1 MSLGSATTEN
11 MKPAEKDVGHL
22 PMEMKQVCSAEQ
34 ESLRNS
40 DDAQQIASTDA
51 RWTRNENGGSEG
63 AKDYPTMFFASL
75 ARQLVR
81 PGAKAGV
88 LLLASALLSLG
99 VWSAVN
105 LDTEFKA
112 EWLIDME
119 SSFGR
124 WLVWKI
130 AVFNPFFYNIS
141 RLWQVVDP
149 EEGPLP

>member
-1 MSLGSATTEN
+1 
-11 MKPAEKDVGHL
+11 
-22 PMEMKQVCSAEQ
+22 
-34 ESLRNS
+34 
-40 DDAQQIASTDA
+40 
-51 RWTRNENGGSEG
+51 
-63 AKDYPTMFFASL
+63 MFFASL

-81 PGAKAGV
+81 PRAKAGV

-124 WLVWKI
+124 WLVWQI
-130 AVFNPFFYNIS
+130 AVFKHFSF
-141 RLWQVVDP
+141 LQH
-149 EEGPLP
+149 

>member
-1 MSLGSATTEN
+1 
-11 MKPAEKDVGHL
+11 
-22 PMEMKQVCSAEQ
+22 
-34 ESLRNS
+34 
-40 DDAQQIASTDA
+40 
-51 RWTRNENGGSEG
+51 
-63 AKDYPTMFFASL
+63 MFFASL

-81 PGAKAGV
+81 PRAKAGV

-124 WLVWKI
+124 WLVWQI
-130 AVFNPFFYNIS
+130 AVFNPFFVYNIS

-149 EEGPLP
+149 EEGPLL

>member
-1 MSLGSATTEN
+1 MNLGSPTSEH
-11 MKPAEKDVGHL
+11 MKPDEKDVGHL

-40 DDAQQIASTDA
+40 EDAQQIASRDA

-81 PGAKAGV
+81 PRAKAGV
-88 LLLASALLSLG
+88 LLLSSALLSLG

-124 WLVWKI
+124 WLVWQI
-130 AVFNPFFYNIS
+130 AVFKHFSF
-141 RLWQVVDP
+141 LQQ
-149 EEGPLP
+149 